1 MRILSVGRPLAHP
14 AIDNFDVCAAPAFAD
29 YDVVAIDPAGLLA
42 TVREVVDGRGEHS
55 TVGGAPVIN
64 GPTTTDGIAIADVL
78 HRRLDETTRLLANGG
93 VVVVFGYPQATVPQV
108 AGFTGA
114 DRYCFLPAPPGL
126 AWGPPLLQW
135 GEGRSVAVADH
146 AHPFAAYIDAVRDH
160 LLYRAVFDERAPGFA
175 AAAHVFARSGGG
187 APVGVEFA
195 ALGGHIVFLPPPD
208 DSNTSVHGAAIEAAV
223 RALLG
228 RADPDD
234 REPGWLRDQAVPGL
248 APLLAE
254 AETAR
259 DLATRAEERAAAAEL
274 AAADLATVRDLL
286 WREGTYALLPAALR
300 CLDAM
305 GFRWLGDERAPLV
318 HAMEGDLLLEVEGSR
333 DAVGMAPHYRLRARL
348 DAILSAEGRAARGL
362 VVVNGQRTQSPER
375 RTAPH
380 LDALRIAAESTRY
393 ALLPAPDLFAAARAA
408 LAGTD
413 PSTLAAVRTRLVET
427 DGVVSL
433 ADLLGEG

>member
-14 AIDNFDVCAAPAFAD
+14 SIDNFDVCSAPAFAD
-29 YDVVAIDPAGLLA
+29 YDAVAIDPAGMFA
-42 TVREVVDGRGEHS
+42 TVREVIEGRGEHQ
-55 TVGGAPVIN
+55 TFGGAVVVN
-64 GPTTTDGIAIADVL
+64 GPTTTDAIAVADVL
-78 HRRLDETTRLLANGG
+78 HRRLGETTRLLANGG
-93 VVVVFGYPQATVPQV
+93 VVVVFGYPQATTPQV

-114 DRYCFLPAPPGL
+114 DRYCFLPAPAGL
-126 AWGPPLLQW
+126 TWGPPLLQW
-135 GEGRSVAVADH
+135 GEGRSVVVADH
-146 AHPFAAYIDAVRDH
+146 AHSFAGYIDAVRDH
-160 LLYRAVFDERAPGFA
+160 ALYRAVFDEHTPGFA

-195 ALGGHIVFLPPPD
+195 ALGGRIVFLPPPD

-223 RALLG
+223 RALLA
-228 RADPDD
+228 RPDLD
-234 REPGWLRDQAVPGL
+234 DTAPSWLRDFEVAGL

-259 DLATRAEERAAAAEL
+259 DLAIRAEERAVAAEFAAAGL
-274 AAADLATVRDLL
+274 ARVRDVL
-286 WREGTYALLPAALR
+286 WREGNYALLPAALR
-300 CLDAM
+300 SLEVL
-305 GFRWLGDERAPLV
+305 GFRSMGDDRSPALV
-318 HAMEGDLLLEVEGSR
+318 SAEGDLLLEVEGAR

-348 DAILSAEGRAARGL
+348 DATIATETRAARGL
-362 VVVNGQRTQSPER
+362 IVVNGQRTQAPER

-393 ALLPAPDLFAAARAA
+393 TLLPAPALFAAVRAA
-408 LAGTD
+408 PNLDG
-413 PSTLAAVRTRLVET
+413 AALSALRLRLLNT